1 MTPLKWAVATFT
13 VIPVGNFD
21 PDRRAAGTAMTLA
34 PLAVL
39 PLAMT
44 VAGMTFLP
52 LPPTVLAVLIVT
64 ALAIG
69 TRAMHLDAVADVADA
84 LGGGWTPQRAAEIL
98 HRGDMGPMGAV
109 ALVLCLMAQVAALV
123 HILPA
128 DSWAVVGAAVVVS
141 RCAVVIT
148 CRHGVRPMPSSR
160 LGALVAE
167 SVHPALALAVLAAGT
182 ALLALVNPWAVVV
195 ALIAWLAVAGLVA
208 VTSHRFGGVNGD
220 VMGAG
225 IELAFTVLLVGWTA
239 L

>member
-13 VIPVGNFD
+13 VIPVGEFR
-21 PDRRAAGTAMTLA
+21 PDRRVAGAAMALA

-39 PLAMT
+39 PLAAAVAAMT
-44 VAGMTFLP
+44 LLP
-52 LPPTVLAVLIVT
+52 FPPMVLAVLIVA
-64 ALAIG
+64 ALALG

-84 LGGGWTPQRAAEIL
+84 LGGGWTPRRAVEIL

-123 HILPA
+123 HILPLA
-128 DSWAVVGAAVVVS
+128 PPAVGAAVVAS

-148 CRHGVRPMPSSR
+148 CLRGVRPMPTSR
-160 LGALVAE
+160 LGVLVAG
-167 SVHPALALAVLAAGT
+167 SVHPVPAVAVLAAGT
-182 ALLALVNPWAVVV
+182 GLLALVNPWAVVV
-195 ALIAWLAVAGLVA
+195 AFIAWLTVAGLVA
-208 VTSHRFGGVNGD
+208 LTVRRFGGVNGD

-225 IELAFTVLLVGWTA
+225 IELAFTVLLVGWTV